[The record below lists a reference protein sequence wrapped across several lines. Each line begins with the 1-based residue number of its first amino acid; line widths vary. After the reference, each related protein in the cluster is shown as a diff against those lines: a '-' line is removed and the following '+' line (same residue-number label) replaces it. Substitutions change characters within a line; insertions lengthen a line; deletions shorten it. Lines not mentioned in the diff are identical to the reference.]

1 MLGMNLPANAE
12 DALQQARAC
21 WDRWQRS
28 QPANH
33 AQYTDWG
40 DNPTVFRGVM
50 RHSLGCETE
59 NFFTFLKKNHPECAA
74 GHALSLCCG
83 DGGFERQL
91 LAQGVFSRIT
101 GLELSP
107 ERIAQG
113 LAMAPQQG
121 AGVIDFLQKDV
132 NRGDFGSHFFDVV
145 FAKAAL
151 HHIQD
156 LEVAFEGIFKCLK
169 PGGLLVTIDFFGTSR
184 FQWTDA
190 QLNACNQFWHDHVPP
205 GMQLE
210 PDGSLTPPI
219 TRPRVQ
225 DMMAMDPSEAVRSSE
240 LHAMIYKYFDVAE
253 DRALGGALLN
263 LLLYGQRV
271 NRFDALDPVHNA
283 VLELAIAREQTLM
296 AEGLLGS
303 DFRFIIARSKPW

>member
-1 MLGMNLPANAE
+1 ME
-12 DALQQARAC
+12 
-21 WDRWQRS
+21 
-28 QPANH
+28 
-33 AQYTDWG
+33 
-40 DNPTVFRGVM
+40 F
-50 RHSLGCETE
+50 
-59 NFFTFLKKNHPECAA
+59 
-74 GHALSLCCG
+74 
-83 DGGFERQL
+83 
-91 LAQGVFSRIT
+91 
-101 GLELSP
+101 SP
-107 ERIAQG
+107 EHIAQG
-113 LAMAPQQG
+113 LALAPQQG

-205 GMQLE
+205 GMKLE